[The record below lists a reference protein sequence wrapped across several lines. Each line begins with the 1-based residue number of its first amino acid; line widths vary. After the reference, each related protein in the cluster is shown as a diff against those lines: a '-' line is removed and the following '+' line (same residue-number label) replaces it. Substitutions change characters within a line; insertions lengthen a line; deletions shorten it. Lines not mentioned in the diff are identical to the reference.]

1 MPLVEQQ
8 AIIIAGGINVALAY
22 VELERQMDE
31 MPPIRIVSIAT
42 LGKAGDVALIAVV
55 ETV

>member
-8 AIIIAGGINVALAY
+8 AVIISGGMTVAQAY

-31 MPPIRIVSIAT
+31 MPPVRIVSISSF
-42 LGKAGDVALIAVV
+42 GKAGDVALVAVV

>member
-8 AIIIAGGINVALAY
+8 AVLMSGGITVAQAY

-31 MPPIRIVSIAT
+31 MPLVRIISLST
-42 LGKAGDVALIAVV
+42 FGKYGDVALVAVV

>member
-8 AIIIAGGINVALAY
+8 AVIISGGMSVAQAY
-22 VELERQMDE
+22 VELDRQMGE
-31 MPPIRIVSIAT
+31 MPLVRIVSISSF
-42 LGKAGDVALIAVV
+42 GKAGDVALIAVV

>member
-8 AIIIAGGINVALAY
+8 AVLISGGMTVAQAY

-31 MPPIRIVSIAT
+31 MPLVRIISISSF
-42 LGKAGDVALIAVV
+42 GKHGDVALVAVV